1 MMGLRWF
8 FKEGGYRGIRGIRGF
23 KVIRVIRVIKDFRD
37 LRGLT
42 VFWSLNEKGCAFG
55 AAFVGVI
62 WRMIILPS
70 GVRAS

>member
-8 FKEGGYRGIRGIRGF
+8 FKEGGAIG
-23 KVIRVIRVIKDFRD
+23 D
-37 LRGLT
+37 LGELGTLR
-42 VFWSLNEKGCAFG
+42 SLGSLRTLETLETLKTLRALNNKGCAFG